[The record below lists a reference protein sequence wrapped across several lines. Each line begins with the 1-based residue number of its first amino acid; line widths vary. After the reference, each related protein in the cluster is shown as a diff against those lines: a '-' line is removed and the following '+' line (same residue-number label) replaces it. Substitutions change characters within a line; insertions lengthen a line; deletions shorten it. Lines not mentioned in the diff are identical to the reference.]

1 MTTKVKIDQILTESV
16 QFSHRADYFTLG
28 PEGSTEGR
36 AEFQATFIVA
46 DDQPL
51 AIVKLRAKSVPPEGP
66 EPAGYTFDVVVVA
79 MLQVVDGDAKTEQ
92 GEREVLS
99 IGINLLIP
107 FMREQVASLTLR
119 GRFGP
124 IWLQPIHV
132 SQILGSLTKVSDE
145 RFKLERKP

>member
-36 AEFQATFIVA
+36 AEFQATFMVA

-51 AIVKLRAKSVPPEGP
+51 AMVKLRAKSAPPDGA
-66 EPAGYTFDVVVVA
+66 EPSGYTFDIVVVV
-79 MLQVVDGDAKTEQ
+79 MLQVVDGDPRTEQ
-92 GEREVLS
+92 GEKEILA

-132 SQILGSLTKVSDE
+132 SQVLDSLKRVSEE
-145 RFKLERKP
+145 RFGPGIKP